1 MERLWRVVNT
11 ELDIARGIQSGQL
24 TSPQY
29 CNNHWLFDL
38 RITGTG
44 SAYRAAIDKDI
55 YRPPEHYLNNEFIAR
70 CNGLSVIWEH
80 PDSNKLDSESY
91 GERVVGAIMLPYIK
105 GQEVW
110 GVARIYDESAARE
123 MITGDLSTSPAI
135 IFKTSENKE
144 HNGVLVEGSGTVI
157 DHLAICESGVWDKD
171 DKTGININNE
181 AMIMDENQET
191 APQEESS
198 SIDERI
204 LALLEGINSR
214 LGKLEAAEEPAT
226 ETKDDE
232 SAEETE
238 SDIKEEESVE
248 EKAPETE
255 EAFADSAIVK
265 QLKAEIDALKQAAPK
280 HRSNEDYDALA
291 VAQVKAESVY
301 SAFGD
306 SAAVARPMDGETV
319 LGYRKRMLKG
329 LQKHSKGNYAAIDI
343 TAVNDPAMLSIVEE
357 AVYADAM
364 TAANSPTATG
374 QPNGLP
380 RAFKSF
386 DEVGRPVIHYKGGD
400 PMSVFEPFRMRPR
413 HVKGLHDVLKT
424 H

>member
-1 MERLWRVVNT
+1 VET
-11 ELDIARGIQSGQL
+11 ELDIARGIQSGKL

-44 SAYRAAIDKDI
+44 SAYRADYDQDI
-55 YRPPEHYLNNEFIAR
+55 FRPPELYLN
-70 CNGLSVIWEH
+70 
-80 PDSNKLDSESY
+80 SESY
-91 GERVVGAIMLPYIK
+91 GERVIGAVMLPYIK

-110 GVARIYDESAARE
+110 GIARIYDESAARE
-123 MITGDLSTSPAI
+123 MITSDLSTSPTI

-144 HNGVLVEGSGTVI
+144 HNGVLVEGNGSVI
-157 DHLAICESGVWDKD
+157 DHLAICETGVWDKD
-171 DKTGININNE
+171 DQTGININNE
-181 AMIMDENQET
+181 AMIMDNEET

-226 ETKDDE
+226 EAKTDDE
-232 SAEETE
+232 PDAESEPE
-238 SDIKEEESVE
+238 PKEEESVE

-265 QLKAEIDALKQAAPK
+265 KLQAKLDQLEKDVPKQ
-280 HRSNEDYDALA
+280 RSNEDYDALA

-306 SAAVARPMDGETV
+306 SASVARPMDGETV

-343 TAVNDPAMLSIVEE
+343 AAVNDPAMLSIVEE

-400 PMSVFEPFRMRPR
+400 PMAVFEPFRMRPR
-413 HVKGLHDVLKT
+413 HVKGLQDVLKT